1 MANGTI
7 PTEQDPRDFLV
18 GVEPER
24 RRLDGEILLHL
35 MEEATGQKAVM
46 WGASLVGFG
55 SYDYRYPSGHSGTM
69 FRVGFAPRK
78 TAVTLYGL
86 NDHADAG
93 ETFADLGPHT
103 GGAGCLYV
111 KRLDA
116 IDLDVLA
123 LLVRRAFERRKES
136 EV

>member
-1 MANGTI
+1 MANATI
-7 PTEQDPRDFLV
+7 PTDQYPLDFLA
-18 GVEPER
+18 GLEPER

-55 SYDYRYPSGHSGTM
+55 SYDYLYPSGRRGTI

-78 TAVTLYGL
+78 AAMTLYGL

-93 ETFADLGPHT
+93 ETIADLGPHT
-103 GGAGCLYV
+103 GGVGCLYV

-123 LLVRRAFERRKES
+123 QLVRRAFERRKES
-136 EV
+136 EA